1 MKKILIFGKLN
12 EVVKDINKMLSE
24 HFYVQLCEINAETA
38 EGMMKVVEPDLVII
52 CLVGAMG
59 IDENIFRV
67 LSKNYSQIPVITVGT
82 EKEKFVFEKYY
93 LSGQFENLTRPV
105 ENKDILST
113 VCKKLNYVLVEE
125 GNRFL
130 IKDKLAKRTVLIVD
144 DNPVTLRSIREMIKE
159 EFNVIVAT
167 SGIQA
172 MTAIG
177 KKRPDLILLDY
188 EMPVCDG
195 RQTLEMIRA
204 DEELRGIP
212 VIFLTGIRD
221 RDHIKA
227 VLTLKP
233 QGYLLKPSSKEELIT
248 SIKKNIRE

>member
-12 EVVKDINKMLSE
+12 EIVKDINKMLSE
-24 HFYVQLCEINAETA
+24 YFHVQLCDINAETA

-52 CLVGAMG
+52 CLVGAG
-59 IDENIFRV
+59 GFDDRIFRV
-67 LSKNYSQIPVITVGT
+67 MSKEYSNIPVVTVGT
-82 EKEKFVFEKYY
+82 EKEKSVFGRFYAD
-93 LSGQFENLTRPV
+93 GQFENLVRPV
-105 ENKDILST
+105 ENIDILST
-113 VCKKLNYVLVEE
+113 ICKKIGYALVKEGDKFYVKE
-125 GNRFL
+125 
-130 IKDKLAKRTVLIVD
+130 KSAKRTVLIVD
-144 DNPVTLRSIREMIKE
+144 DNPVTLRSIREMIRE
-159 EFNVIVAT
+159 EFNVVVAT

-204 DEELRGIP
+204 DEELAGIP

-221 RDHIKA
+221 REHIEA
-227 VLTLKP
+227 VLDLKP
-233 QGYLLKPSSKEELIT
+233 QGYLLKPSSREELIAA
-248 SIKKNIRE
+248 IKKNIRS